1 MRAASLLDRLPP
13 DVRELVARISRQPG
27 FARAYLVG
35 GTVRDLLLRR
45 PVRDLDLATPGD
57 ALPAARAL
65 ADALGGHFV
74 PLSEAHHVARVV
86 LDDGPVAVIDLATL
100 RGAIDDDLRARDF
113 TVDAVAVRLDGQGD
127 VVDPAGGVRDA
138 RLGVLRGVSPAAF
151 DDDPLRLLRLVRLSA
166 ELDFRVDVATAELA
180 RTKAALLPRV
190 APERR
195 RDELVRLLATDRAAA
210 GLRLMD
216 RLGLLNVELPE
227 VCAGRGV
234 TQPVEHYYDVF
245 EHALAT
251 VEALD
256 ALASARPPEGR
267 LRAAWEAWWEAFAFA
282 DLRAYLDEEP
292 VSGRPRRAL
301 LKLAGLLHDVAKPET
316 RAPDDTGRIRFF
328 GHAEV
333 GARTAQRI
341 MERLRFSHREAAW
354 VATLVEE
361 HLRPLQLASPGEAP
375 TRRAL
380 RRFFRDTGDA
390 APGLLLLSLADHLA
404 ARGPRADEAGWRAHI
419 AYLASVLRAGLED
432 EEIARPPRLV
442 TGHDIMAALGIG
454 PGPDVGRFLRAVDEA
469 QEAGDVTTRE
479 EALTLVRRLAARE
492 ANRT

>member
-1 MRAASLLDRLPP
+1 MRAASLLDRLPR
-13 DVRELVARISRQPG
+13 DVRQFVTRISRHP
-27 FARAYLVG
+27 ALADAYLVG

-57 ALPAARAL
+57 ALAAARSL
-65 ADALGGHFV
+65 ADHLGGHFV

-86 LDDGPVAVIDLATL
+86 VDEGPVTSIDLATL
-100 RGAIDDDLRARDF
+100 RGNIEDDLRARDF
-113 TVDAVAVRLDGQGD
+113 TVDAVAVRLDGQD
-127 VVDPAGGVRDA
+127 EVIDPTGGVRDA
-138 RLGVLRGVSPAAF
+138 RLRVLRAVSHRVF
-151 DDDPLRLLRLVRLSA
+151 DDDPLRLLRAVRLVA
-166 ELDFRVDVATAELA
+166 ELDVRLDAATEGLA
-180 RTKAALLPRV
+180 RQTASLLPRA

-195 RDELVRLLATDRAAA
+195 RDELTRLCATDRAAV

-216 RLGLLNVELPE
+216 RLGLLDVELPE

-234 TQPVEHYYDVF
+234 AQPVEHYYDVF

-256 ALASARPPEGR
+256 ALAGARPPEGR
-267 LRAAWEAWWEAFAFA
+267 FRMVWEAWWEAFAFA
-282 DLRAYLDEEP
+282 NLRAYLDETP
-292 VSGRPRRAL
+292 VAGRPRRAL
-301 LKLAGLLHDVAKPET
+301 LKFGGLLHDVAKPET
-316 RAPDDTGRIRFF
+316 RAPDATGRMRFF
-328 GHAEV
+328 GHAEL
-333 GARTAQRI
+333 GAKTAQRI
-341 MERLRFSHREAAW
+341 MRRLRFSHRETAW

-361 HLRPLQLASPGEAP
+361 HLRPLQLAAPGEAP

-419 AYLASVLRAGLED
+419 AYLALVLRAAFKD
-432 EEIARPPRLV
+432 EVVPPPRLV

-454 PGPDVGRFLRAVDEA
+454 PGPDVGRLLRAVEEA

-479 EALTLVRRLAARE
+479 EALSLVRRLAARQ